1 MIAKDAVRLGDPVE
15 AAGRVVTPVL
25 RVRYTVAGADPG
37 GAGGF
42 GAVEPLGIVLE
53 EAGETFYYTF
63 DLLRGWDW
71 VSARLEP

>member
-15 AAGRVVTPVL
+15 AAGRVLTPVL

-37 GAGGF
+37 AAGGF
-42 GAVEPLGIVLE
+42 GAVEPLGVVLE
-53 EAGETFYYTF
+53 EAGETFFYAF

-71 VSARLEP
+71 VSARLEV